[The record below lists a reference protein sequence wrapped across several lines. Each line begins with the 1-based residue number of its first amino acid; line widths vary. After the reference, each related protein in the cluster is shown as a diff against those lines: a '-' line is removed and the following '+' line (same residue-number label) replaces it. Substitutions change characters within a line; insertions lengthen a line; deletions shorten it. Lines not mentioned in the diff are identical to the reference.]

1 MTIVNEL
8 YQKSPDV
15 IFRRVADEYI
25 LVPIRQ
31 KVVDLRSIYTLNE
44 VSAFIWELIDGKKSI
59 SEISDKIIE
68 EFNVEPLQAES
79 DIREIL
85 LQLETLSLIQKVDV

>member
-1 MTIVNEL
+1 MIKMTTVNEL

-59 SEISDKIIE
+59 SDALCAFLRQRGIETIKNSSLRGSKAQGLNWIS
-68 EFNVEPLQAES
+68 
-79 DIREIL
+79 
-85 LQLETLSLIQKVDV
+85 SLA